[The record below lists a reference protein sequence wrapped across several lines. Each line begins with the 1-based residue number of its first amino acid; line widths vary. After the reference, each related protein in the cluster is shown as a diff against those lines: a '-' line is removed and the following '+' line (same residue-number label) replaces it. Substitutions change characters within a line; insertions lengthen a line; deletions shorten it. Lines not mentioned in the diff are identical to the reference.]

1 MSEISPSSKGIGT
14 LATLLQDPQEADNV
28 TPPLDFDTWDA
39 QIGSGIPDRE
49 QKWRSYAN
57 YHRMHWFDQG
67 TLSEAVEGNINASL
81 KRHLLEEGFIDE
93 AVSYTHLTL
102 PTKA

>member
-1 MSEISPSSKGIGT
+1 MSEISPSSKGRSPF
-14 LATLLQDPQEADNV
+14 ASQPVNPQEADNV

-49 QKWRSYAN
+49 QKWKSYAN

-67 TLSEAVEGNINASL
+67 TLNEAVEGNINASL
-81 KRHLLEEGFIDE
+81 KRHLLEEGFI
-93 AVSYTHLTL
+93 
-102 PTKA
+102 